1 MKYYHVSS
9 QLQEGYQIIPVNK
22 QFSGLSQYA
31 EETKIKDEKDFINV
45 YNYLKGFNVKIKT
58 RRTPEKWLCEIIFE
72 NIRRQYYNS
81 MPSRIYGTYLC
92 ANLDEARQFN
102 REYRD
107 GKASIFELDI
117 DDEVLF
123 FDMNIF
129 TLAETSLYS
138 ITDVK
143 KVFENCEKLAHDY
156 WSGSG
161 EKAIKQKEYIY
172 DKNIIIG
179 KKIL

>member
-9 QLQEGYQIIPVNK
+9 QLHEGCQINPVNK
-22 QFSGLSQYA
+22 KFSGLSHYA

-45 YNYLKGFNVKIKT
+45 YNYLKDFNVKMKT
-58 RRTPEKWLCEIIFE
+58 GRTPEKWLCEIIFE
-72 NIRRQYYNS
+72 NIRKQYYNS

-92 ANLDEARQFN
+92 ANLDEARRFN

-143 KVFENCEKLAHDY
+143 NVFENCEKLAHNY
-156 WSGSG
+156 WSEFCENS
-161 EKAIKQKEYIY
+161 IKEKEYIY